1 MAYQVNKTDG
11 TIVATVADGQI
22 DTLSTDLTLIGK
34 NYSGFG
40 ESLNENFVK
49 LLENFSSTTQ
59 PSNPIKG
66 QIWFDGTENKL
77 KVYSGTAFVPVS
89 SATISNTQPTTLGVG
104 DLWFNDTDKQLY
116 FFDGA
121 NIILLGPDYSQLQGL
136 SGTKVTSVLDSLNQT
151 RVITSLY
158 NNGILLGI
166 FSKDSFTPKNA
177 IEGFTGSINP
187 GFNQGTLA
195 NMKFDVTAT
204 NSEKLGNVDAT
215 TYARRD
221 TSNQFAGQ
229 VRINSDLGIVF
240 GAGDQGNITV
250 TDGNLFFSNTASD
263 KGITFNVRK
272 GIVQEEA
279 MKIDASNRKLSVF
292 ENFTSS
298 EAVFGGSVEIKG
310 NTTIRGQLTIE
321 DGDITALNT
330 QNLIVENKQIELA
343 NTGDTAT
350 NSDTVA
356 DGGGIV
362 LKGPAANVDHVLL
375 WSNLGLASTSRTPAL
390 AAQAWTSSEH
400 INLATGKA
408 FKIDGV
414 TVLDGSSLGAGITA
428 IPGVTS
434 FGTQNIVNIGSSP
447 PTSDF
452 KLETDS
458 GSSKPRITTLLSD
471 ADLEIAPD
479 GTGNVA
485 LIGSPK
491 ITGLGDPTDPQDAA
505 SKEYVDDT
513 IETRSLAFSMD
524 LSDGKPNSYISGT
537 ILTQLAPPA
546 DFRNGTLARILC
558 TTLSNS
564 TTSLEINPLRAE
576 TRDDFNLTS
585 GGSASA
591 LQQMAFNT
599 ATIAA
604 PAVTT
609 LRIIKTFQIVAG
621 AWSFVSEVSLP

>member
-66 QIWFDGTENKL
+66 QIWYDGTENKL

-116 FFDGA
+116 FFDGT
-121 NIILLGPDYSQLQGL
+121 NIILLGPDYSELQGL
-136 SGTKVTSVLDSLNQT
+136 SGIKVTSVLDSLNQT

-177 IEGFTGSINP
+177 IAGFTGSIDP

-204 NSEKLGNVDAT
+204 NSDKLGNVDAT

-229 VRINSDLGIVF
+229 IRINSDLGIVF

-250 TDGNLFFSNTASD
+250 ADGNLFFSNTASD

-272 GIVQEEA
+272 GIIQEEA
-279 MKIDASNRKLSVF
+279 MKIDAANRKLSVF
-292 ENFTSS
+292 ESFTGS

-362 LKGPAANVDHVLL
+362 LKGPAASIDHVLL
-375 WSNLGLASTSRTPAL
+375 WSNSGLTSTSRTPAL

-414 TVLDGSSLGAGITA
+414 TVLNGTSLGTGITA

-434 FGTQNIVNIGSSP
+434 FGTQNVVNIGSAP

-458 GSSKPRITTLLSD
+458 GSSKPRITTLITNS
-471 ADLEIAPD
+471 DLEIAPN
-479 GTGNVA
+479 GTGNLA
-485 LIGSPK
+485 LIGSPR
-491 ITGLGDPTDPQDAA
+491 ITGLADPTGAQDSAT
-505 SKEYVDDT
+505 KEYVDNT

-558 TTLSNS
+558 TTLQNS
-564 TTSLEINPLRAE
+564 TTSLEINPLRSE
-576 TRDDFNLTS
+576 TRDDFDLTG

-591 LQQMAFNT
+591 LQQLAFNT
-599 ATIAA
+599 ATVAA

-609 LRIIKTFQIVAG
+609 LRVIKTFSLVAG